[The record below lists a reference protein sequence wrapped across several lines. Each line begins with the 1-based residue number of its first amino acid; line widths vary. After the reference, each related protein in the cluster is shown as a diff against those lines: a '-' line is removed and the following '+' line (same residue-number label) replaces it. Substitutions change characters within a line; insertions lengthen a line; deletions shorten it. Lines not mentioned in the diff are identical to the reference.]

1 MYLEYSP
8 ECHLQDLKSTLIS
21 VSDKSIS
28 HEIYFLVCK
37 KFQLRTKLKA
47 NDESV
52 DSVLLR
58 KST

>member
-37 KFQLRTKLKA
+37 KFQVTKLKA

-52 DSVLLR
+52 DSALLR

>member
-8 ECHLQDLKSTLIS
+8 ECHLQNLKSTLIS

-28 HEIYFLVCK
+28 HEIYFLAYK
-37 KFQLRTKLKA
+37 KFQVTKLKA

-52 DSVLLR
+52 DLVHLR